1 MKKITDIEEVT
12 LVQNQ
17 LTKVTPYDFSEN
29 TEEERKTFLDFLRE
43 KQQKELGSY
52 GLSAIQCG

>member
-29 TEEERKTFLDFLRE
+29 TDEERKTFVDFLRE
-43 KQQKELGSY
+43 KQQK
-52 GLSAIQCG
+52 

>member
-17 LTKVTPYDFSEN
+17 LTKVTPYDFF
-29 TEEERKTFLDFLRE
+29 RKHR
-43 KQQKELGSY
+43 
-52 GLSAIQCG
+52 